1 MMELMTKEIEEQL
14 KEYPLMSQ
22 SEEKNPLCVLKFFY
36 PYGRGTWYVMEA
48 EKQED
53 DYLFFGFVESPVD
66 PLFDELGYF
75 TLNELKGIRSP
86 FGGIERDLYYKPL
99 HLNEI
104 RGE

>member
-1 MMELMTKEIEEQL
+1 MELMTKKIEEQL

-22 SEEKNPLCVLKFFY
+22 SEEENPLCVLKFFY

-48 EKQED
+48 EKKDD
-53 DYLFFGFVESPVD
+53 DYLFFGFVESPID

-75 TLNELKGIRSP
+75 TLNELKGIRGP